1 MSRVQACR
9 RCLARAWLLARVAG
23 HLDLVRDRIYSLLE
37 LDEAEL
43 IAAVAGGRRSEIEL
57 DLRQFHASAAR
68 HRAGQAGLE
77 LVCRCADAYPPG
89 LRELASAPAV
99 LHVGGGLERLE
110 ALLGERP
117 VAIVGSRRA
126 SPYGLGVARSLG
138 RGLAA
143 AGVTIVSGM
152 ATGIDTAAHQGALS
166 AAPATIAVLPGGA
179 DIPYPSSARALHR
192 RISDVGVVV
201 SELPPGTR
209 ARRWMFPARNRI
221 IAALSAMT
229 IVVEGRHGS
238 GALLTARAALDLGRT
253 VGAVPGPV
261 TSPLAAGPHELLRSD
276 ALLVG
281 GPQDILDGLFGIGA
295 RAAPRRSDR
304 PLEPELRK
312 LLDAI
317 AEGHETEAALAA
329 AGLDANR
336 GLAALATLEL
346 AGRLRRETGGRYS
359 AVP

>member
-99 LHVGGGLERLE
+99 LHVGGGLEHLE

-126 SPYGLGVARSLG
+126 SPYGF
-138 RGLAA
+138 
-143 AGVTIVSGM
+143 GVTSSVKVSVRE
-152 ATGIDTAAHQGALS
+152 TARLAEVVD
-166 AAPATIAVLPGGA
+166 AV
-179 DIPYPSSARALHR
+179 
-192 RISDVGVVV
+192 
-201 SELPPGTR
+201 
-209 ARRWMFPARNRI
+209 M
-221 IAALSAMT
+221 
-229 IVVEGRHGS
+229 GS
-238 GALLTARAALDLGRT
+238 GANILASFRFLLHDERKHRRAHFSASRVESSAVDHARPIRLPPFRLPAPHEPASVVVV
-253 VGAVPGPV
+253 VGAIRLVPPV
-261 TSPLAAGPHELLRSD
+261 QTPTRHMRIRGQLPDVPRLHIPVAP
-276 ALLVG
+276 
-281 GPQDILDGLFGIGA
+281 GLCG
-295 RAAPRRSDR
+295 
-304 PLEPELRK
+304 
-312 LLDAI
+312 
-317 AEGHETEAALAA
+317 
-329 AGLDANR
+329 
-336 GLAALATLEL
+336 
-346 AGRLRRETGGRYS
+346 
-359 AVP
+359 